1 MNVSFWV
8 DPACPWCWMTAR
20 WAVDVVAP
28 ERDLSISWE
37 PISLLFKNDPSE
49 DDPFYAANQFT
60 HRLLRVMQSVKQSE
74 GDEAARRLYWQYG
87 AVLHHDRA
95 AGTVDIPSVLA
106 AGAAP
111 FLEAAGLSI
120 THADAFDDDSWDELI
135 RDRMQI
141 GLDLVGTEVGTP
153 ILAFDTDIGRRG
165 VFGPVISRMPDGQAG
180 VELWDAMVTFATHD
194 GFWELKRTRTEEP
207 QFPARP

>member
-20 WAVDVVAP
+20 WTVDVVAP
-28 ERDLSISWE
+28 ARDVTVSWE
-37 PISLLFKNDPSE
+37 PISLLFKNQPAE

-60 HRLLRVMQSVKQSE
+60 HRLLRVMRAVKEAE

-95 AGTVDIPSVLA
+95 AGTVDTAAVLGGG
-106 AGAAP
+106 AGP
-111 FLEAAGLSI
+111 FLQAAGLPASY
-120 THADAFDDDSWDELI
+120 ADAFDDESWDDVI
-135 RDRMQI
+135 RARMQV
-141 GLDLVGTEVGTP
+141 GLDLVGDDVGTP
-153 ILAFDTDIGRRG
+153 IIAFDSPDGPKG
-165 VFGPVISRMPDGQAG
+165 VFGPILSRMPEGDHG
-180 VELWDAMVTFATHD
+180 VELWDAMVTFATYD
-194 GFWELKRTRTEEP
+194 GFWELKRTRTEDP